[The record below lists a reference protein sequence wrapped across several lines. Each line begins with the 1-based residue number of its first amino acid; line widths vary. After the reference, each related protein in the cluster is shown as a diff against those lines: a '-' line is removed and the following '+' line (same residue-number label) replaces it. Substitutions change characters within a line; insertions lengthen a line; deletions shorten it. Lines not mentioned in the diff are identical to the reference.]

1 MKFAIK
7 QRKVWVNLLLA
18 LLGTPLAG
26 TVGLILI
33 TLVGALD
40 DAITKLQRGGRW
52 WIILIVVFFLTFI
65 YATYEPK
72 VRRDHLRKKWVS
84 ALILYWQAKV
94 AKEGRP
100 QPSNKEIELMEGLL
114 ADRIKVL
121 AWSDPDLW
129 SRYYPK
135 EKYSINVFDIVD
147 GLMAREK
154 ELGGR
159 EAN

>member
-18 LLGTPLAG
+18 LLGTPLVG
-26 TVGLILI
+26 TIGLILI

-52 WIILIVVFFLTFI
+52 WILLIVVFFLTFI

-84 ALILYWQAKV
+84 ALILYWQAKL

-100 QPSNKEIELMEGLL
+100 EPSDKEIEAAEDIF
-114 ADRIKVL
+114 ADRIKL
-121 AWSDPDLW
+121 WANSDPELW
-129 SRYYPK
+129 SRYYPN

-147 GLMAREK
+147 GLMATEK
-154 ELGGR
+154 CFRGETTK
-159 EAN
+159 